1 MSYLRKSSFT
11 KSLKGKVIITFL
23 LGIVA
28 LSLAWAVSKVAFRE
42 MLSTVESVSAPDE
55 KLLVVN
61 QLFRDITKLD
71 QFQRSQGYQK
81 PGSYRSF
88 LKESDSLRAKMDTL
102 KRLYNGNKFQI
113 EQINKMKG
121 LLKKRD
127 SLFMT
132 YLQVREGLV
141 NGKAFSSQINSLTG
155 LISRSSSEMDSTIVK
170 TEQTHST
177 TTIPVQ
183 KEERDRGFFNRL
195 FGKKKADTTA
205 AVVQEEINITIDT
218 LARMNTDKV
227 VQEMENAVKALARR
241 QRQRSD
247 RFITQ
252 EIELANAGNILIN
265 QMLDVLQQVEKD
277 VIRQVEV
284 GNKRAQ
290 QVVNQSAKKLEM
302 IMLVFLFVTAV
313 FAYLILSDIGKSNR
327 YRQELELARD
337 EAEYHGQAKQ
347 RFLSSMSHEI
357 RTPLQSIIGFAEQLQ
372 DQEKVDRKNLRAI
385 YNSAIHLLH
394 IVNEVLDYSRIVS
407 GKFRFHRSVFNIH
420 EVMDEVVTI
429 MTPQAE
435 RKGLSIRMAHDGDD
449 SNQLIGDPFRLKQIL
464 LNLVG
469 NAVKFTSE
477 GEIGLRVS
485 NRIVRRKAYLTIEV
499 TDTGMGIA
507 ESDIKRIFTEFE
519 QAGNYVPT
527 NENGTGL
534 GLSIVKTL
542 VEGQGGTI
550 DVKSVVGE
558 GTTFTLN
565 LRYTVPKNNRKLV
578 EQQAEA
584 GKEFT
589 GLVWLVDDD
598 PFILQLCCNL
608 LEKYH
613 IRYKAFSLPS
623 QLLEEPI
630 AKDLSLILMDIRMPQ
645 MSGTE
650 LCRKMRERLSERVK
664 IVALTAQALP
674 EERASILEQGFD
686 ALLMK
691 PFRETDLVGLLRGQL
706 STDIKV
712 TEQPVQSQDV
722 LDLSMIEKMAF
733 GDEAMVRQ
741 ILERFCEDSRNDA
754 AVVVEA
760 LKAEDREEL
769 TLLLHRLAGRTSQL
783 GARALGN
790 RFRAE
795 ELNLHKGAP
804 IDEEMSKRVHKL
816 MEELEMLTNEVYSI

>member
-11 KSLKGKVIITFL
+11 KSLKGKVIIAFL
-23 LGIVA
+23 LGFIA
-28 LSLAWAVSKVAFRE
+28 LSLAWGVSKVAFRE
-42 MLSTVESVSAPDE
+42 MLTTVRSVSEPDE

-71 QFQRSQGYQK
+71 QFQRSQSFQK
-81 PGSYRSF
+81 PGSHRSF

-102 KRLYNGNKFQI
+102 KRLYAGNKLQI
-113 EQINKMKG
+113 EQINRMKG

-127 SLFMT
+127 SLFLS
-132 YLQVREGLV
+132 YLRVREGLV

-183 KEERDRGFFNRL
+183 KSEKDRGFFNRL
-195 FGKKKADTTA
+195 FGRKKADTA

-218 LARMNTDKV
+218 VARVNTDSV
-227 VQEMENAVKALARR
+227 VQEMENAVKKLALR

-247 RFITQ
+247 RFINQ

-265 QMLDVLQQVEKD
+265 QILDVLQQVEAD
-277 VIRQVEV
+277 VINQVET
-284 GNKRAQ
+284 GNRRAQ
-290 QVVNQSAKKLEM
+290 QVVTQSADRLEM
-302 IMLVFLFVTAV
+302 IMLVFLFVTVV
-313 FAYLILSDIGKSNR
+313 FAYLILADIGKSNR

-357 RTPLQSIIGFAEQLQ
+357 RTPLQSIIGYAEQLQ
-372 DQEKVDRKNLRAI
+372 DQEKVDRKNLKAI

-407 GKFRFHRSVFNIH
+407 GKFRFHRSVFNIND
-420 EVMDEVVTI
+420 VMDEVVTI

-435 RKGLSIRMAHDGDD
+435 RKGLRIRLTNKVGDA
-449 SNQLIGDPFRLKQIL
+449 NLLIGDPFRLKQIL
-464 LNLVG
+464 LNVVG
-469 NAVKFTSE
+469 NAVKFTNE
-477 GEIGLRVS
+477 GQVGLLVS
-485 NRIVRRKAYLTIEV
+485 NRVVKRKAYLTIEV

-507 ESDIKRIFTEFE
+507 EADIKRIFTEFE
-519 QAGNYVPT
+519 QAGNYIPT

-534 GLSIVKTL
+534 GLSIVKSL

-550 DVKSVVGE
+550 DVKSEVGE
-558 GTTFTLN
+558 GTCFTLN
-565 LRYTVPKNNRKLV
+565 LRYTVPKEERKSV
-578 EQQAEA
+578 EVQNPV
-584 GKEFT
+584 KDEFS

-608 LEKYH
+608 LEKYQ
-613 IRYKAFSLPS
+613 IRHKAFSLPS
-623 QLLEEPI
+623 QLLDEPI
-630 AKDLSLILMDIRMPQ
+630 AKDLSLILMDIRMPE
-645 MSGTE
+645 MNGIE
-650 LCRKMRERLSERVK
+650 LCRKMRERLSDNVR

-691 PFRETDLVGLLRGQL
+691 PFRETDLAKLLRGQL
-706 STDIKV
+706 STEVRIV
-712 TEQPVQSQDV
+712 EQPAQEA
-722 LDLSMIEKMAF
+722 LDLSAIEKMAF
-733 GDEAMVRQ
+733 GDEGVVRQ
-741 ILERFCEDSRNDA
+741 ILERFCEDSRHDA
-754 AVVVEA
+754 AVVTEA
-760 LKAEDREEL
+760 LKTDNREEL
-769 TLLLHRLAGRTSQL
+769 VLVLHRLAGRTSQL

-795 ELNLHKGAP
+795 ELALHNGSA
-804 IDEEMSKRVHKL
+804 IDQPMIERIHKL
-816 MEELEMLTNEVYSI
+816 LEELEMLTNEVYSI

>member
-1 MSYLRKSSFT
+1 MSYLRQSSFT
-11 KSLKGKVIITFL
+11 KSLKGKVIIAFL
-23 LGIVA
+23 LGFVA
-28 LSLAWAVSKVAFRE
+28 LVLAWTVSKVAFRE
-42 MLSTVESVSAPDE
+42 MLTTVQSVSAPDE

-71 QFQRSQGYQK
+71 QFQRSQSFQN
-81 PGSYRSF
+81 PGSYKSF
-88 LKESDSLRAKMDTL
+88 FKESDSLRSKMDTL
-102 KRLYNGNKFQI
+102 KRLYSGDKLQI
-113 EQINKMKG
+113 EQINKMKD

-127 SLFMT
+127 SLFTT
-132 YLQVREGLV
+132 YLRVREGLV

-177 TTIPVQ
+177 TTIPAQ

-195 FGKKKADTTA
+195 FGKKKADTAA

-218 LARMNTDKV
+218 LARVNTDSV
-227 VQEMENAVKALARR
+227 VQEMENAVKTLALR

-247 RFITQ
+247 LFISQ

-265 QMLDVLQQVEKD
+265 QILDVLQQVEKD
-277 VIRQVEV
+277 VISQVELS
-284 GNKRAQ
+284 NLRAQ
-290 QVVNQSAKKLEM
+290 EVVNHSANRIEM
-302 IMLVFLFVTAV
+302 IMLIFLFITAV
-313 FAYLILSDIGKSNR
+313 FAYMILTDIGKSNR

-357 RTPLQSIIGFAEQLQ
+357 RTPLQSIIGYAEQLQ
-372 DQEKVDRKNLRAI
+372 DQEKVDKKNLKAI

-407 GKFRFHRSVFNIH
+407 GKFKFHRSIFNIS

-429 MTPQAE
+429 ITPQAE
-435 RKGLSIRMAHDGDD
+435 RKGLNIRMNNSIIGSDL
-449 SNQLIGDPFRLKQIL
+449 LIGDPFRLKQIL
-464 LNLVG
+464 INVVG
-469 NAVKFTSE
+469 NAVKFTSQ
-477 GEIGLRVS
+477 GEVTLTVT
-485 NRIVRRKAYLTIEV
+485 NRIVKRKAYLTIEV
-499 TDTGMGIA
+499 TDTGMGIS
-507 ESDIKRIFTEFE
+507 EEDIKRIFTEFE

-550 DVKSVVGE
+550 DVKSVLGE
-558 GTTFTLN
+558 GTSFTLN
-565 LRYTVPKNNRKLV
+565 LRYTVPKENKKLT
-578 EQQAEA
+578 EQQI
-584 GKEFT
+584 GKSENFR

-608 LEKYH
+608 LDKH
-613 IRYKAFSLPS
+613 HVRYKAFSLPS

-630 AKDLSLILMDIRMPQ
+630 AEDLSLIMMDIRMPE
-645 MSGTE
+645 MNGTE
-650 LCRKMRERLSERVK
+650 LCRRMRQRLSDHVR

-691 PFRETDLVGLLRGQL
+691 PFRETDLTGLLRGQL
-706 STDIKV
+706 SGEVDT
-712 TEQPVQSQDV
+712 TEQAPQDV
-722 LDLSMIEKMAF
+722 IDLSMIEKMAF
-733 GDEAMVRQ
+733 GDEEMLKQ
-741 ILERFCEDSRNDA
+741 ILERFCEDNRKDA
-754 AVVVEA
+754 GIITEA
-760 LKAEDREEL
+760 LKAQNRDEL

-783 GARALGN
+783 GARSLGAA
-790 RFRAE
+790 FRAE
-795 ELNLHKGAP
+795 ELLLHQGEP
-804 IDEEMSKRVHKL
+804 IDRTQEQRVHKL
-816 MEELEMLTNEVYSI
+816 LEQLESLTHEIYSI

>member
-1 MSYLRKSSFT
+1 MSYLRQSSFT
-11 KSLKGKVIITFL
+11 KSLKGKVIIAFL
-23 LGIVA
+23 LGFVA
-28 LSLAWAVSKVAFRE
+28 LVLAWTVSKVAFRE
-42 MLSTVESVSAPDE
+42 MLTTVQSVSAPDE

-71 QFQRSQGYQK
+71 QFQRSQSFQN
-81 PGSYRSF
+81 PGSYKSF
-88 LKESDSLRAKMDTL
+88 FKESDSLRSKMDTL
-102 KRLYNGNKFQI
+102 KRLYSGDKLQI
-113 EQINKMKG
+113 EQINKMKD

-127 SLFMT
+127 SLFTT
-132 YLQVREGLV
+132 YLRVREGLV

-177 TTIPVQ
+177 TTIPAQ

-195 FGKKKADTTA
+195 FGKKKADTAA

-218 LARMNTDKV
+218 LARVNTDSV
-227 VQEMENAVKALARR
+227 VQEMENAVKTLALR

-247 RFITQ
+247 LFISQ

-265 QMLDVLQQVEKD
+265 QILDVLQQVEKD
-277 VIRQVEV
+277 VISQVELS
-284 GNKRAQ
+284 NLRAQ
-290 QVVNQSAKKLEM
+290 EVVNHSANRIEM
-302 IMLVFLFVTAV
+302 IMLIFLFITAV
-313 FAYLILSDIGKSNR
+313 FAYMILTDIGKSNR

-357 RTPLQSIIGFAEQLQ
+357 RTPLQSIIGYAEQLQ
-372 DQEKVDRKNLRAI
+372 DQEKVDKKNLKAI

-407 GKFRFHRSVFNIH
+407 GKFKFHRSIFNIS

-429 MTPQAE
+429 ITPQAE
-435 RKGLSIRMAHDGDD
+435 RKGLNIRMNNSIIGSDL
-449 SNQLIGDPFRLKQIL
+449 LIGDPFRLKQIL
-464 LNLVG
+464 INVVG
-469 NAVKFTSE
+469 NAVKFTSQ
-477 GEIGLRVS
+477 GEVTLTVT
-485 NRIVRRKAYLTIEV
+485 NRIVKRKAYLTIEV
-499 TDTGMGIA
+499 TDTGMGIS
-507 ESDIKRIFTEFE
+507 EEDIKRIFTEFE

-550 DVKSVVGE
+550 DVKSVLGE
-558 GTTFTLN
+558 GTSFTLN
-565 LRYTVPKNNRKLV
+565 LRYTVPKENKKLT
-578 EQQAEA
+578 EQQI
-584 GKEFT
+584 GKSENFR

-608 LEKYH
+608 LDKH
-613 IRYKAFSLPS
+613 HVRYKAFSLPS

-630 AKDLSLILMDIRMPQ
+630 AEDLSLIMMDIRMPE
-645 MSGTE
+645 MNGTE
-650 LCRKMRERLSERVK
+650 LCRRMRQRLSDHVR

-691 PFRETDLVGLLRGQL
+691 PFRETDLTGLLRGQL
-706 STDIKV
+706 SAEVDT
-712 TEQPVQSQDV
+712 TEQAPQDV
-722 LDLSMIEKMAF
+722 IDLSMIEKMAF
-733 GDEAMVRQ
+733 GDEEMLKQ
-741 ILERFCEDSRNDA
+741 ILERFCEDNRKDA
-754 AVVVEA
+754 GIITEA
-760 LKAEDREEL
+760 LKAQNRDEL

-783 GARALGN
+783 GARSLGAA
-790 RFRAE
+790 FRAE
-795 ELNLHKGAP
+795 ELLLHQGEP
-804 IDEEMSKRVHKL
+804 IDRTQEQRVHKL
-816 MEELEMLTNEVYSI
+816 LEQLESLTQEIYSI

>member
-1 MSYLRKSSFT
+1 M
-11 KSLKGKVIITFL
+11 IIAFL
-23 LGIVA
+23 LGFVA
-28 LSLAWAVSKVAFRE
+28 LFLAWTVSKVAFRE
-42 MLSTVESVSAPDE
+42 MLTTVQSVSEPDE

-71 QFQRSQGYQK
+71 QFQRSQSFQK

-88 LKESDSLRAKMDTL
+88 IKESDSLRSKMDTL
-102 KRLYNGNKFQI
+102 KRLYSGDKLQI
-113 EQINKMKG
+113 EQINKMKD

-132 YLQVREGLV
+132 YLRVREGLV
-141 NGKAFSSQINSLTG
+141 NGRAFSSQINSLTG

-177 TTIPVQ
+177 TTIPAQ

-195 FGKKKADTTA
+195 FGKKKTDTA
-205 AVVQEEINITIDT
+205 SAVVQEEINITIDT
-218 LARMNTDKV
+218 LARVNTDSV
-227 VQEMENAVKALARR
+227 VQEMENAVKTLALR
-241 QRQRSD
+241 QRERSD

-252 EIELANAGNILIN
+252 ETELSNAGNILIN
-265 QMLDVLQQVEKD
+265 QILDVLQQVEND
-277 VIRQVEV
+277 VINQVEV
-284 GNKRAQ
+284 SNRRAQ
-290 QVVNQSAKKLEM
+290 EVVNKSANRIEM
-302 IMLVFLFVTAV
+302 IMLIFLFITAV
-313 FAYLILSDIGKSNR
+313 FAYMILTDIGRSNR

-357 RTPLQSIIGFAEQLQ
+357 RTPLQSIIGYAEQLQ
-372 DQEKVDRKNLRAI
+372 DQEKVDRKNLKAI

-407 GKFRFHRSVFNIH
+407 GKFRFHRSVFNISD
-420 EVMDEVVTI
+420 VMDEVVTI

-435 RKGLSIRMAHDGDD
+435 RKSLNIRMNNNIIG
-449 SNQLIGDPFRLKQIL
+449 SNMLIGDPFRLKQIL
-464 LNLVG
+464 LNVVG

-477 GEIGLRVS
+477 GEVALTVTS
-485 NRIVRRKAYLTIEV
+485 RIVKRKAYLTIEV
-499 TDTGMGIA
+499 TDTGTGIS
-507 ESDIKRIFTEFE
+507 EEDIKRIFTEFE

-550 DVKSVVGE
+550 DVKSVLGE
-558 GTTFTLN
+558 GTCFTLN
-565 LRYTVPKNNRKLV
+565 LRYTVPKENRTTTD
-578 EQQAEA
+578 QPIEA
-584 GKEFT
+584 TGEFK

-598 PFILQLCCNL
+598 SFILQLCCNL
-608 LEKYH
+608 LEKH
-613 IRYKAFSLPS
+613 NIRYKAFSLPS

-630 AKDLSLILMDIRMPQ
+630 AKDLSLILMDIRMPE

-650 LCRKMRERLSERVK
+650 LCRRMRERLSERVK

-691 PFRETDLVGLLRGQL
+691 PFRETDLTGLLRGQL
-706 STDIKV
+706 SSEIRTV
-712 TEQPVQSQDV
+712 EQPTQDI
-722 LDLSMIEKMAF
+722 LDLSLIEKMAF
-733 GDEAMVRQ
+733 GDEEMVKQ
-741 ILERFCEDSRNDA
+741 ILERFCEDNRNDA
-754 AVVVEA
+754 AIVLGA

-769 TLLLHRLAGRTSQL
+769 SLLLHRLAGRTSQL
-783 GARALGN
+783 GARALGG

-795 ELNLHKGAP
+795 ELSLHKGAV
-804 IDEEMSKRVHKL
+804 IDEELEKRVHKL
-816 MEELEMLTNEVYSI
+816 LEELELLTNEIYSI

>member
-1 MSYLRKSSFT
+1 MSYLRKNSFT
-11 KSLKGKVIITFL
+11 KSLKGKVIIAFL
-23 LGIVA
+23 LGFVA
-28 LSLAWAVSKVAFRE
+28 LVLAWTVSKVAFRE
-42 MLSTVESVSAPDE
+42 MLTTVQSVSAPDE

-71 QFQRSQGYQK
+71 QFQRSQSFQN
-81 PGSYRSF
+81 PGSYKSF
-88 LKESDSLRAKMDTL
+88 IKESDSLRSKMDTL
-102 KRLYNGNKFQI
+102 KRLYSGDRLQI
-113 EQINKMKG
+113 EQINKMKD

-132 YLQVREGLV
+132 YLRVREGLV
-141 NGKAFSSQINSLTG
+141 NGRAFSSQINSLTG

-177 TTIPVQ
+177 TTIPAQ

-195 FGKKKADTTA
+195 FGKKRADTAA

-218 LARMNTDKV
+218 LARVNTDSV
-227 VQEMENAVKALARR
+227 VQEMENAVKTLALK
-241 QRQRSD
+241 QRERSD

-265 QMLDVLQQVEKD
+265 QILDVLQQVEKD
-277 VIRQVEV
+277 VINQVEV
-284 GNKRAQ
+284 SNLRAQ
-290 QVVNQSAKKLEM
+290 EVVNHSANRIEM
-302 IMLVFLFVTAV
+302 IMLIFLFITAV
-313 FAYLILSDIGKSNR
+313 FAYMILTDIGKSNR
-327 YRQELELARD
+327 YREELELARD

-357 RTPLQSIIGFAEQLQ
+357 RTPLQSIIGYAEQLQ
-372 DQEKVDRKNLRAI
+372 DQEKVDRKNLKAI

-407 GKFRFHRSVFNIH
+407 GKFRFHRSIFNICD
-420 EVMDEVVTI
+420 VMDEVVTI

-435 RKGLSIRMAHDGDD
+435 RKGLNIRMNNHIIG
-449 SNQLIGDPFRLKQIL
+449 SNLLIGDPFRLKQIL
-464 LNLVG
+464 LNVVG
-469 NAVKFTSE
+469 NAVKFTTQ
-477 GEIGLRVS
+477 GEVALTVT
-485 NRIVRRKAYLTIEV
+485 NRIVKRKAYLTIEV
-499 TDTGMGIA
+499 TDTGTGIS
-507 ESDIKRIFTEFE
+507 EEDIKRIFTEFE

-550 DVKSVVGE
+550 DVKSVLGE
-558 GTTFTLN
+558 GTCFTLN
-565 LRYTVPKNNRKLV
+565 LRYTVPKENRKLTD
-578 EQQAEA
+578 QQRGESHD
-584 GKEFT
+584 FT

-608 LEKYH
+608 LEKH
-613 IRYKAFSLPS
+613 NVRYKAFSLPS

-630 AKDLSLILMDIRMPQ
+630 AKDLSLILMDIRMPE

-650 LCRKMRERLSERVK
+650 LCRRMRERLSEKVK

-674 EERASILEQGFD
+674 EERASILSQGFD

-691 PFRETDLVGLLRGQL
+691 PFRETDLTGLLRGQL
-706 STDIKV
+706 SMEVKTV
-712 TEQPVQSQDV
+712 ELPPQDV
-722 LDLSMIEKMAF
+722 IDLSMIEKMAF
-733 GDEAMVRQ
+733 GDEEMVKQ
-741 ILERFCEDSRNDA
+741 ILERFCEDNRKDA
-754 AVVVEA
+754 GIVLEA

-783 GARALGN
+783 GARLLGA

-795 ELNLHKGAP
+795 ELILHKGEA
-804 IDEEMSKRVHKL
+804 IDDELEQRVHKL
-816 MEELEMLTNEVYSI
+816 LEELDSLTNEIYSI

>member
-1 MSYLRKSSFT
+1 
-11 KSLKGKVIITFL
+11 
-23 LGIVA
+23 
-28 LSLAWAVSKVAFRE
+28 
-42 MLSTVESVSAPDE
+42 MLTTVQSVSAPDK

-71 QFQRSQGYQK
+71 QFQRSQSFQK

-88 LKESDSLRAKMDTL
+88 IKESDSLRSKMDTL
-102 KRLYNGNKFQI
+102 KRLYSGDKRQI

-121 LLKKRD
+121 LLVKRD

-132 YLQVREGLV
+132 YLRVREGLV
-141 NGKAFSSQINSLTG
+141 NGRAFSSQINSLTG

-177 TTIPVQ
+177 TTIPAQ
-183 KEERDRGFFNRL
+183 KEVRDRSFFNRL
-195 FGKKKADTTA
+195 FGKKKTDTASA

-218 LARMNTDKV
+218 LARVNTDSV
-227 VQEMENAVKALARR
+227 VQEMENAVKTLARR
-241 QRQRSD
+241 QRERSD

-265 QMLDVLQQVEKD
+265 QILDVLQQVEKD
-277 VIRQVEV
+277 VISQVDV
-284 GNKRAQ
+284 STRRAQ
-290 QVVNQSAKKLEM
+290 EVVNHSAKRIEM
-302 IMLVFLFVTAV
+302 IMLIFLFVTAV
-313 FAYLILSDIGKSNR
+313 FAYMILTDIGRSNR

-357 RTPLQSIIGFAEQLQ
+357 RTPLQSIIGYAEQLQ
-372 DQEKVDRKNLRAI
+372 DQEKVDRKNLKAI

-407 GKFRFHRSVFNIH
+407 GKFRFHRTVFNICD
-420 EVMDEVVTI
+420 VMDEVVTI
-429 MTPQAE
+429 MAPQAE
-435 RKGLSIRMAHDGDD
+435 RKGLNIRMNNQMEG
-449 SNQLIGDPFRLKQIL
+449 SNMLIGDPFRLKQIL
-464 LNLVG
+464 INVVG
-469 NAVKFTSE
+469 NAVKFTTE
-477 GEIGLRVS
+477 GEVALTVAS
-485 NRIVRRKAYLTIEV
+485 RIVKRKAYLTIEV

-507 ESDIKRIFTEFE
+507 EEDIKRIFTEFE

-550 DVKSVVGE
+550 DVKSVLGVG
-558 GTTFTLN
+558 TSFTLN
-565 LRYTVPKNNRKLV
+565 LRYTIPKERRRLSDQPT
-578 EQQAEA
+578 EAPAEF
-584 GKEFT
+584 K

-598 PFILQLCCNL
+598 SFILQLCCNL
-608 LEKYH
+608 LEKH
-613 IRYKAFSLPS
+613 NIRYKAFSLPS

-630 AKDLSLILMDIRMPQ
+630 AKDLSLILMDIRMPE

-650 LCRKMRERLSERVK
+650 LCRRMRERLSEKVK

-674 EERASILEQGFD
+674 EERASILKQGFD

-691 PFRETDLVGLLRGQL
+691 PFRETDLTNLLKGQL
-706 STDIKV
+706 STEIKTV
-712 TEQPVQSQDV
+712 ELPLHDV

-733 GDEAMVRQ
+733 GDEDMVKQ
-741 ILERFCEDSRNDA
+741 ILERFREDNRKDA
-754 AVVVEA
+754 GIVTKA
-760 LKAEDREEL
+760 LETDNREEL
-769 TLLLHRLAGRTSQL
+769 ALLLHRLAGRTSQL
-783 GARALGN
+783 GARALGA

-795 ELNLHKGAP
+795 ELNLHNGVA
-804 IDEEMSKRVHKL
+804 IDSHLQQRVRKL
-816 MEELEMLTNEVYSI
+816 LEELDSLTNEIYSI